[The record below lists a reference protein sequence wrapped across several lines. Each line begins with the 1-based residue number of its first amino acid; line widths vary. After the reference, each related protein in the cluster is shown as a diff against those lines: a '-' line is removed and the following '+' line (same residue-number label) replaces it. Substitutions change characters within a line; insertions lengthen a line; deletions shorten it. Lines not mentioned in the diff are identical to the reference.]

1 MSDITGQF
9 EEASGFVRYL
19 ASDAAAF
26 MTVTVRGGR
35 SGAVQRM
42 PVTLRF
48 ERNARG

>member
-26 MTVTVRGGR
+26 MTGQKQGVGQPYRAGTPPL
-35 SGAVQRM
+35 SGKAS
-42 PVTLRF
+42 L
-48 ERNARG
+48 